1 MQNTIYLWFL
11 YLFLL
16 LSPFGLDANMDS
28 KIIKTS
34 ALANAEVAKAYR
46 HFPKANPLDRFR
58 ILKQSS
64 PTLGN
69 RPNTEGSSDSENS
82 VKKTRSKRFW
92 RIFGAIVGG
101 LALIYWLQGTIWL
114 AIATLAIILYA
125 TNRKKIGGWER
136 NRYARMQSQ
145 TTDNKWLD
153 KDSTGNPI
161 YTLSHSANKWTRR
174 AINRFATGVILG
186 GIGLVLLLLG
196 IVAEASA
203 FTTGLLILGVVAAG
217 AGYISVI
224 ISFFDACKAVAN
236 KEPKQS
242 LAWLVITLSL
252 LIISPILG
260 VLGG

>member
-11 YLFLL
+11 HVCLL
-16 LSPFGLDANMDS
+16 LFPIGSNANVHS
-28 KIIKTS
+28 KTATKS
-34 ALANAEVAKAYR
+34 ALANAEVAKTYR

-58 ILKQSS
+58 IVKQSG
-64 PTLGN
+64 PTLEN
-69 RPNTEGSSDSENS
+69 RKNTEGSSDTEDS
-82 VKKTRSKRFW
+82 VKKARSKRFW

-114 AIATLAIILYA
+114 AIATLAILLYA
-125 TNRKKIGGWER
+125 TNRKRIGDWER
-136 NRYARMQSQ
+136 DRYARMQSQ
-145 TTDNKWLD
+145 TTDDKWLD
-153 KDSTGNPI
+153 KDSNGKPI

-174 AINRFATGVILG
+174 AINRFAMGVIFGGLG
-186 GIGLVLLLLG
+186 LILLLLG
-196 IVAEASA
+196 ILAVDSIAV
-203 FTTGLLILGVVAAG
+203 LLIFGAVAVG

-224 ISFFDACKAVAN
+224 ISFFNACKAVAD